1 MASTKPPGR
10 GTTTGNKAPKPIGG
24 MPATYQP
31 PGVYRPGLPE
41 TGAVGGL
48 KHGELGTYTVPG
60 TAPTPLGA
68 VPQGVQY
75 FEGDQF
81 RELPNNPQVLT
92 MLQGVMIQTGF
103 LNPKG
108 VTFGSPDPKTMAA
121 FHELLKQS
129 NIIGTDWHTTLNNRL
144 ASTGADSS
152 AATRAAQTPALVISL
167 ANPDDIKATAQK
179 TAQTLLGQDL
189 PPDELDRFVQSFQ
202 ASQTAAQTADYNAKY
217 GTFLSGGNA
226 SGPGGGGPTAGGT
239 TTQEAQTEAGM
250 GRMAAKQ
257 IEQQHPGQIAAY
269 GFGSQVMSA
278 LDSLR
283 SSGNLP
289 SGGAGLG
296 SNAAAAGLQ

>member
-1 MASTKPPGR
+1 MSI
-10 GTTTGNKAPKPIGG
+10 TGAKAPGAGTAKGKAKPIGG

-41 TGAVGGL
+41 TGAVGGDPQG
-48 KHGELGTYTVPG
+48 KLGTYTVPG

-75 FEGDQF
+75 FEGAQF
-81 RELPNNPQVLT
+81 SELPNNPQVLQ

-103 LNPKG
+103 LDPKG

-121 FHELLKQS
+121 FKEVLKES

-152 AATRAAQTPALVISL
+152 AATRAAQTPALVINL
-167 ANPDDIKATAQK
+167 ANPEDIKATAQK
-179 TAQTLLGQDL
+179 TAQTLLGQSL
-189 PPDELDRFVQSFQ
+189 PPDELDRFVQTFQ

-239 TTQEAQTEAGM
+239 TTQEASTEAGM

-269 GFGSQVMSA
+269 GFGSQVMSM

-289 SGGAGLG
+289 TGGAGLG
-296 SNAAAAGLQ
+296 SSAAAAGLT